1 MSLENRVSIVLT
13 EEEKAQI
20 TAALTAMNA
29 VLEGKLVTL
38 SPQER
43 REHPK
48 MGDGTEPFVSKALD
62 YATSNPEFTP
72 RFVNADDMKIDFEA
86 VSTLN
91 SIYRPLK
98 QLIEQLDDSILLS
111 GSEAYV
117 AALAYYNSVKV
128 GAKMNAPGAKSIYND
143 LKQRFVKTSTAT
155 NVEDR
160 NIT

>member
-1 MSLENRVSIVLT
+1 MSVENRISIELT
-13 EEEKAQI
+13 DEEKAQI
-20 TAALTAMNA
+20 TSAITTIND
-29 VLEGKLVTL
+29 VFRDKLVTL

-72 RFVNADDMKIDFEA
+72 RYVNADDMKIDFEA
-86 VSTLN
+86 VSLLN
-91 SIYRPLK
+91 GIYRPLK

-128 GAKMNAPGAKSIYND
+128 GAKMNVPGAKSIYND
-143 LKQRFVKTSTAT
+143 LKQRFSKTSSAS
-155 NVEDR
+155 NVLERD
-160 NIT
+160 IT